1 MMEIRRI
8 LLLMAIMISVAGCAL
23 QKDLYS
29 LEARQSQLERRALRM
44 EEQIGSPEQIK
55 SQIDDAI
62 EGSKEEIKKLRTQYA
77 GLKAEVDSLHDA
89 INQVKSSIEEAQFK
103 KTKKAGEVEK
113 SGQDVSKKFII
124 LTKDLEQAKKRLTQ
138 LETYLDIHKDG
149 SQENSLDNQA
159 KTADQAMY
167 AAAKGHY
174 DQGRLQAAREGFEKL
189 LKAYPKSKNAD
200 NAQFWIAETY
210 YQQKW
215 YEKAILE
222 YQKVI
227 ENYPKGN
234 KVPAALLKQAFS
246 FQKIND
252 NANAKLILQ
261 ELTQKYSSS
270 NEGKLAAQRLKEL

>member
-1 MMEIRRI
+1 MKIRKI
-8 LLLMAIMISVAGCAL
+8 LPLIVIMILATGCAL

-29 LEARQSQLERRALRM
+29 LEARQSQLERRALKM

-77 GLKAEVDSLHDA
+77 GIKAEVDGLHDEV
-89 INQVKSSIEEAQFK
+89 NQLKSSIEEAQFK

-113 SGQDVSKKFII
+113 SDQDASKKVTI
-124 LTKDLEQAKKRLTQ
+124 LTQDLEQTKNRLTQ
-138 LETYLDIHKDG
+138 LEVYLDIHEDE
-149 SQENSLDNQA
+149 SRQDIPDNNA
-159 KTADQAMY
+159 NTADQAMY
-167 AAAKGHY
+167 AAAKAQY
-174 DQGRLQAAREGFEKL
+174 DQGRMQAAREDFEKL

-234 KVPAALLKQAFS
+234 KVPAALLKQAF
-246 FQKIND
+246 
-252 NANAKLILQ
+252 
-261 ELTQKYSSS
+261 
-270 NEGKLAAQRLKEL
+270 